1 MRYNESL
8 TLFIIICL
16 RTMTDTKQP
25 GQPEPT
31 PEHTTAGHR
40 SRLIEKMREKGPNAL
55 SDQEILEALLFFNY
69 RRQDVKPVVKSLF
82 SHYPD
87 LIAILN
93 APRHELCRIRQL
105 GPAAVD
111 LVQIVTS
118 LHQRLDQQALRAG
131 DILSNWEA
139 VKSFCTRRLGHL
151 KIEKFMVIYLDGQ
164 NRVIVDEIVSSGT
177 VNKTAVFPRELV
189 RQALTHQAS
198 AVILVHNHPNHTP
211 RASQADIEM
220 TKRLFDALKLVDVSL
235 HDHLIVAGNKCVSF
249 KTQGLL

>member
-1 MRYNESL
+1 MAHRRKKKRPNPAIP
-8 TLFIIICL
+8 F
-16 RTMTDTKQP
+16 
-25 GQPEPT
+25 PEQN
-31 PEHTTAGHR
+31 TAGHR
-40 SRLIEKMREKGPNAL
+40 SRLLEKMRERGPDAL

-69 RRQDVKPVVKSLF
+69 RRQDVKPIVKSLF
-82 SHYPD
+82 SIYPD
-87 LIAILN
+87 LTAILN
-93 APRHELCRIRQL
+93 APRHELSQVRQF

-111 LVQIVTS
+111 LVHIVTS
-118 LHQRLDQQALRAG
+118 LHQRLDEQALQAG

-139 VKSFCTRRLGHL
+139 VKSFCIRRLGHL
-151 KIEKFMVIYLDGQ
+151 KIEKFMVIYLNGQ
-164 NRVIVDEIVSSGT
+164 NRVITDEIVSSGT

-198 AVILVHNHPNHTP
+198 AVILVHNHPNHTT
-211 RASQADIEM
+211 RASQADIDM

>member
-1 MRYNESL
+1 MADNRRRPN
-8 TLFIIICL
+8 
-16 RTMTDTKQP
+16 RA
-25 GQPEPT
+25 EPL
-31 PEHTTAGHR
+31 PRQTTAGHR
-40 SRLIEKMREKGPNAL
+40 SRLIEKMRERGPDAL

-82 SHYPD
+82 SNYPD
-87 LIAILN
+87 LTAILN
-93 APRHELCRIRQL
+93 APRHELCQIRQF

-118 LHQRLDQQALRAG
+118 LHQRLDEQALRAG

-139 VKSFCTRRLGHL
+139 AKSFCIRRLGHL
-151 KIEKFMVIYLDGQ
+151 KIEKFMVIYLNGQ
-164 NRVIVDEIVSSGT
+164 NRVITDEIVSSGT

-198 AVILVHNHPNHTP
+198 AVIIVHNHPNHTT
-211 RASQADIEM
+211 RASQADIDM
-220 TKRLFDALKLVDVSL
+220 TKRLYDALKLVDVSL

-249 KTQGLL
+249 KTRGLL